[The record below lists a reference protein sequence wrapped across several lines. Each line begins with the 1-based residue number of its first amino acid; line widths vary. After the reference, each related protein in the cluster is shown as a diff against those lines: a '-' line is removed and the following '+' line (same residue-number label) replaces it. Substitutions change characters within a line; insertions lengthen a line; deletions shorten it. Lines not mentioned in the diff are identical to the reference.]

1 MRLFWANFKHCAVH
15 FIPFRLHCSDYL
27 GRIIWDESPLGLGR
41 WSEEGKGAT
50 RFWIVC
56 RREDTKTLQ
65 QKDERK
71 GSEDRSC
78 VFPFPFLKG
87 GKKLLFW
94 HALPLPTIQDGL
106 EWEEPDIRL
115 KQASWEDTIYFQ
127 ITTQIKLVHT
137 QCWKM
142 ILPFWDCESDKCFLL
157 SFESPWKWQ
166 KQCNKVLK
174 AL

>member
-1 MRLFWANFKHCAVH
+1 MKV
-15 FIPFRLHCSDYL
+15 P
-27 GRIIWDESPLGLGR
+27 WDLED
-41 WSEEGKGAT
+41 EVKKGKGYQ
-50 RFWIVC
+50 ILNC
-56 RREDTKTLQ
+56 LKKGGHKNSSTKGW
-65 QKDERK
+65 ERVVK
-71 GSEDRSC
+71 IEVVSFL
-78 VFPFPFLKG
+78 FPSSSILKG

-174 AL
+174 SSVKMLSIWSGFGVFSGWYIVGNKHTSKT